1 MKTKYFL
8 FSNND
13 FTTYWSSD
21 KLKDIIE
28 KYYYELN
35 YIRKNYW
42 SYDYN
47 EFSIAKFQYDPKRI
61 EIDYGMDWYLYC
73 LDKENDILI
82 DCDDQ
87 GKYWIK
93 QNEIKKDFL
102 YHKNK

>member
-13 FTTYWSSD
+13 FTCYWSSD
-21 KLKDIIE
+21 NLKDIID

-47 EFSIAKFQYDPKRI
+47 EFSIARFLYDPKRI
-61 EIDYGMDWYLYC
+61 EIDYGMDREVYC
-73 LDKENDILI
+73 LDLENDCLI
-82 DCDDQ
+82 DYDDFDE
-87 GKYWIK
+87 YWIK

>member
-13 FTTYWSSD
+13 FSTYWSSD
-21 KLKDIIE
+21 NLKDIIE

-35 YIRKNYW
+35 YHKKNYW

-47 EFSIAKFQYDPKRI
+47 DFSIARFQYNPKRI
-61 EIDYGMDWYLYC
+61 EIDYGMDWYIYF
-73 LDKENDILI
+73 LDKENDELI
-82 DCDDQ
+82 DCDQ
-87 GKYWIK
+87 LESFWIK
-93 QNEIKKDFL
+93 QKELKKDFL